1 MNFKRCFILGLGL
14 LLGSQSIAATGLE
27 GTWQLISGEYID
39 AKGKTVSYASTDMQS
54 LKVLTPEHFSF
65 TSMKGEQ
72 FWAAGTGTY
81 EFKDGQYAE
90 SLLLNS
96 FGEKVGASFVFQ
108 AQVEGDMWYNSRW
121 KDEQRVE
128 YEVWQRI
135 KPSATE

>member
-1 MNFKRCFILGLGL
+1 MGFKQFMVLGFGL
-14 LLGSQSIAATGLE
+14 LMASQSIANTGLE

-39 AKGKTVSYASTDMQS
+39 AEGKTVSYASTDMQA
-54 LKVLTPEHFSF
+54 LKVLTPDHFSF

-121 KDEQRVE
+121 KDEQRIE
-128 YEVWQRI
+128 YEVWQRLN
-135 KPSATE
+135 PSATE